1 MTKQE
6 LATEYSK
13 CLRDTPYALRTY
25 LETYDNTQQMYVPFV
40 LFPDQEKLINDYDTY
55 NENLALKYRQAGVS
69 TATAAWA
76 SKKLQFA
83 SPKRPEKILIIANKL
98 DTAKEMLTKV
108 RGFLNQWPDWIN
120 VGFSKDKDSQ
130 SHFRL
135 NNSSEVKAVATSM
148 DALRGYTPTI
158 LIFDEAAYIEAGD
171 DFWAACMAS
180 LSTGG
185 KVIVVSTP
193 NGFDKI
199 YYEIYAQSQS
209 GMNDFKITEMVW
221 YKDPR
226 FTKDLVWVK
235 CKDIIHYML
244 NREQYEDSEVLLKN
258 NNQDEFSQLMKD
270 GYKPYSGWFEQMSK
284 KLKYDRRKISQE
296 LENNFL
302 GSGDNVIP
310 ADTIERIKNTMIE
323 EPKEKYMAGQLWLWK
338 EPIKGHRYIMGVDV
352 SRGDSEDFSSI
363 TIIDFDT
370 REQVVEYLGKIPPD
384 ELADVCFKWGTM
396 YSAFTVVDITG
407 GMGVA
412 TVRKLQELG
421 YKDLYTDGVNAF
433 DKWSWN
439 PKAQEK
445 MPGLSFNSKRT
456 QIVASFEEA
465 LRHNFVV
472 RSSRLVNEMNTF
484 VYINGK
490 ADHMKGQH
498 DDLIMAIAMCIYVGE
513 FSFSLLKASEESTK
527 ALLEGW
533 TVTEREKIPGGIF
546 SPTSSPY
553 DPLRGLQNNGNRRN
567 NVATQQDYQDFSWLM
582 KSRRRK
588 S

>member
-6 LATEYSK
+6 LAAEYSK

-244 NREQYEDSEVLLKN
+244 NREQYEDSDVLLKN